1 MAAARQLLVDGKA
14 GEARSMLAPI
24 AYDPHG
30 GASSKLAAALVTLLA
45 SVNAKTALQ
54 AWDSSGGTATGSSP
68 D

>member
-1 MAAARQLLVDGKA
+1 
-14 GEARSMLAPI
+14 MLAPI